1 MKNIKKWYLDYFDW
15 NKDGETNWW
24 EYFIPIGIILIIEII
39 AEIIANW
46 IV

>member
-24 EYFIPIGIILIIEII
+24 EYFIPIGIILIIEIV